1 MAEGGNVNAAIEAYR
16 RHASPWRSPRM
27 RIWISPDTIGIV
39 TSPTKSAGNHAHQ
52 AIEMTKD
59 EKQAMDVHGITCKPK
74 DVYYYK
80 GFRYERLADAVRY
93 AEINADRPG
102 PKGRKT

>member
-1 MAEGGNVNAAIEAYR
+1 
-16 RHASPWRSPRM
+16 
-27 RIWISPDTIGIV
+27 
-39 TSPTKSAGNHAHQ
+39 
-52 AIEMTKD
+52 MTKD

-80 GFRYERLADAVRY
+80 EFRYERLADAVRY

-102 PKGRKT
+102 LEGGKS